1 MKETGSKEDILNY
14 KHAQQQAKKVVRNAR
29 KKFEKNLAKNF
40 KKNPKAFYS
49 YFSKN
54 SKSKTSVG
62 PLKNGSTDTQND
74 SEVCEVLNRFFASVF
89 TVDGG
94 SEMPNLDQIYNG
106 PSPLKNINITE
117 EDVLNAIK
125 KLGSDTAPGP
135 DYVYARTLKELQCQV
150 SHPLAIIFT
159 SSLETGVVISDWKLA
174 NVIPVFKKGSKSE
187 PSNYRPISLTS
198 VPGKLM
204 ERIIQIAIVNHLQT
218 NNLIN
223 HTQHGFLPRKS
234 TVSNLIEYMD
244 AVTKLID
251 SGKPVDSIYI
261 DYAKCFDKISH
272 RHLLFKIS
280 KYGIEGNVLLWITN
294 WLQNRK
300 QRVCLNGNS
309 SSWTDVTS
317 SVVQG
322 SILGPILFTIFS
334 NDIDSVL
341 VTSFISRFADDS
353 KVFAKVESLDDYE
366 DLQSDLNNVY
376 NWSTQWKM
384 EINKDKCHVLH
395 FGKNNKRMTYK
406 FGDQDLESVEEEKD
420 LGVLISCT
428 GKPHLQCSKASKK
441 GNQVLGQLC
450 RNIISKDKVT
460 FTRLYK
466 TYVRPH
472 LEYAVQVWNPWTA
485 ADIEKLEKV
494 QRRATR
500 QIPGIGKMK
509 YEDRLKSLGLTTLQD
524 RRKRGDLIE
533 LHKMLNGFTKVQK
546 DQLFEMRDGVQT
558 TRRNICLNLY
568 KHHTYLDV
576 RKNFFTERVINDWN
590 RLPLEVKTAEDTT
603 TFKIYYDKY
612 YKNMQKIED
621 ETF

>member
-1 MKETGSKEDILNY
+1 ML
-14 KHAQQQAKKVVRNAR
+14 
-29 KKFEKNLAKNF
+29 
-40 KKNPKAFYS
+40 
-49 YFSKN
+49 
-54 SKSKTSVG
+54 KS
-62 PLKNGSTDTQND
+62 
-74 SEVCEVLNRFFASVF
+74 F
-89 TVDGG
+89 
-94 SEMPNLDQIYNG
+94 
-106 PSPLKNINITE
+106 
-117 EDVLNAIK
+117 
-125 KLGSDTAPGP
+125 
-135 DYVYARTLKELQCQV
+135 
-150 SHPLAIIFT
+150 
-159 SSLETGVVISDWKLA
+159 
-174 NVIPVFKKGSKSE
+174 
-187 PSNYRPISLTS
+187 
-198 VPGKLM
+198 
-204 ERIIQIAIVNHLQT
+204 
-218 NNLIN
+218 
-223 HTQHGFLPRKS
+223 
-234 TVSNLIEYMD
+234 
-244 AVTKLID
+244 
-251 SGKPVDSIYI
+251 
-261 DYAKCFDKISH
+261 
-272 RHLLFKIS
+272 
-280 KYGIEGNVLLWITN
+280 
-294 WLQNRK
+294 
-300 QRVCLNGNS
+300 
-309 SSWTDVTS
+309 
-317 SVVQG
+317 
-322 SILGPILFTIFS
+322 
-334 NDIDSVL
+334 
-341 VTSFISRFADDS
+341 
-353 KVFAKVESLDDYE
+353 
-366 DLQSDLNNVY
+366 
-376 NWSTQWKM
+376 
-384 EINKDKCHVLH
+384 
-395 FGKNNKRMTYK
+395 
-406 FGDQDLESVEEEKD
+406 
-420 LGVLISCT
+420 
-428 GKPHLQCSKASKK
+428 KK